1 MHTSRFPSSELLI
14 EIPRTNGISMEESNS
29 SFPSDLDFRKTIAV
43 QLTEIDRQ
51 EVHRPFE
58 SCVKQVKPRRETI
71 KQSLSFNTAVRYREI
86 PHHRDLSEKRKS
98 LIWETSA
105 TQKEIRKDARSVLLM
120 MNCGLEVSEECGE
133 RGLFPMLHSQNWKR
147 SERREEVYRDIA
159 RLQDLQSDFWCLF
172 GDRGDISEM
181 IARRYAYLS
190 EHSKEEAWE
199 RALQD
204 EAAVVPDPCT
214 KSMRSAFN

>member
-1 MHTSRFPSSELLI
+1 MRTSRFPSNELLI
-14 EIPRTNGISMEESNS
+14 EVPRTNRISMEESNS
-29 SFPSDLDFRKTIAV
+29 SFPSDLDLQQKSAINFA
-43 QLTEIDRQ
+43 EIDSQ
-51 EVHRPFE
+51 EVLRPLK
-58 SCVKQVKPRRETI
+58 SCVKQVKPERVSI
-71 KQSLSFNTAVRYREI
+71 KQSVSFHTTVRYREI
-86 PHHRDLSEKRKS
+86 PHHQDLSDKRKS
-98 LIWETSA
+98 LIWETPA

-159 RLQDLQSDFWCLF
+159 RLQDVQSDFWCLF
-172 GDRGDISEM
+172 GDGGDISEM

-190 EHSKEEAWE
+190 EHSKLEAWE

-204 EAAVVPDPCT
+204 EAAVVFDQCT
-214 KSMRSAFN
+214 QATSIM